1 MTSPESVI
9 SFLTRHPSIQT
20 LHLLTPFENFHADYF
35 NSLRLPKLVSFSGPA
50 AIARRLLP
58 NTSAALVHIVWDVSN
73 NDYESIVSAVGQNP
87 VDVLDNTTLGWSLE
101 LAQSVSRHLPG
112 LVCMAFRNGFPVECP
127 LSTTQDVSEILT
139 TPAWIF
145 IYSYK

>member
-9 SFLTRHPSIQT
+9 SFLTRHPSIQS

-35 NSLRLPKLVSFSGPA
+35 TSLRLPKLVSFSGPA
-50 AIARRLLP
+50 AIAYRLLP

-112 LVCMAFRNGFPVECP
+112 LVCMAFRNGFPVERP
-127 LSTTQDVSEILT
+127 LFTTQDVSAKLT
-139 TPAWIF
+139 IHLLR
-145 IYSYK
+145 Y